1 MRPRQ
6 LSRAIKVLSRIPF
19 KDTAFDNVLVS
30 FKPSHLTRSNTPRA
44 SSATQAPGGVELPF
58 WVRRFLTIPSEAT
71 MLGPRESWMRGL
83 SLSRQG

>member
-19 KDTAFDNVLVS
+19 KDMTLDNVLVS
-30 FKPSHLTRSNTPRA
+30 FKPSHPTPSNTPRA

-58 WVRRFLTIPSEAT
+58 WVRRFLTIPGEAT
-71 MLGPRESWMRGL
+71 MLGPRELDERGVPV
-83 SLSRQG
+83 